1 MKTLFFRSKVD
12 LLIIMIPVVVIGA
25 EAWLFISIQ
34 AWGGVAV
41 LAVISIPLLL
51 MFLQTDYKISGDGM
65 LRIRCGLLFRREIQI
80 GKISSVVNSKASVQ
94 SSPALSLDRIAIYYN
109 EGLEQKC
116 VLLSPKDKADFLS
129 ALKERNPSITIAV

>member
-51 MFLQTDYKISGDGM
+51 MFLQTDYKLSGDGM

-129 ALKERNPSITIAV
+129 ALKERNPSITIVV